1 VPLQLRLAEA
11 SAEIDAARALHRAD
25 ILEILDRA
33 GRGDTFTPLDR
44 VRYRRDKAFAVKLA
58 VQAVNRVFEGSGA
71 RAVMASEPMQRHH
84 RDAHSASHH
93 AALGWDVAAEEFGR
107 QALSLTS

>member
-1 VPLQLRLAEA
+1 MV
-11 SAEIDAARALHRAD
+11 
-25 ILEILDRA
+25 
-33 GRGDTFTPLDR
+33 
-44 VRYRRDKAFAVKLA
+44 
-58 VQAVNRVFEGSGA
+58 
-71 RAVMASEPMQRHH
+71 SEPMQRHH